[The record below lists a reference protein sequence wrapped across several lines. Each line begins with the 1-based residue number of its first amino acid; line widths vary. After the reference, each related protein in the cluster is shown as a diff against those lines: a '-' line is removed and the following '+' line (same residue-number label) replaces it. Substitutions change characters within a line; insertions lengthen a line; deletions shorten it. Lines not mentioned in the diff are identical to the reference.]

1 MQVTDSEGRRR
12 FHGAFSGGFSAGY
25 FNSVGSKEG
34 VFVFALLLHLLW
46 EVFWIGD
53 CLFSGALCFC
63 EKISATVYEFESNIM
78 FDRGERECPHAGWA
92 PQSFKSSRKARADK
106 REQNAYDFMDED
118 EKAVIAIC
126 LNFVQ
131 KSCCFI

>member
-1 MQVTDSEGRRR
+1 MVL
-12 FHGAFSGGFSAGY
+12 
-25 FNSVGSKEG
+25 SVVVSQQGTLT
-34 VFVFALLLHLLW
+34 LLAPKKVCLFLHSFCIRCRKF
-46 EVFWIGD
+46 FWIGY
-53 CLFSGALCFC
+53 CLFSGAWYFC

-78 FDRGERECPHAGWA
+78 FDRRERDCPHAGWA